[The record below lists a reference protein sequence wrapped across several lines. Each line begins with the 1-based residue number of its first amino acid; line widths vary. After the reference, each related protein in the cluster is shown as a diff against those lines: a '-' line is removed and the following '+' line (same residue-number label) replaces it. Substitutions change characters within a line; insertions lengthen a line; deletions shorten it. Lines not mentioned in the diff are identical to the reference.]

1 MRDGASVRARQLAKL
16 TSLLQDTRRSGDA
29 SALFRSRT
37 VRRVVELHEAR
48 EPNDL
53 KVGLVLGW
61 FHWFRYLAL
70 PEGADR
76 PELQRAVDEFVP
88 CFLVGME
95 ELPADLL
102 PLLAREAAL
111 PARALAAQCL
121 NSTDPEALT
130 AAIELC
136 RRVVAAADERDP
148 RYPRI
153 LLTLVSALHARFER
167 DRSSDDLDEII
178 NEAMKAALLS
188 GPDDPSYAEA
198 LSLVGVGLLAR
209 YRRTG
214 HLEDL
219 AQAENVTR
227 QAVAASA
234 EGGLDRAGRMS
245 NLSNVLK
252 QKYYHSGNLAHLL
265 EAVSVARDAVATVP
279 AALPPFAGL
288 SSNLAA
294 ALVAAFERVGRLA
307 DLDDA
312 VTATR
317 NAVQA
322 TPTGHP
328 DRPMYLSNL
337 AAALRTRYVRLGAT
351 EDLAEARESAL
362 ESFGTCPPEHPH
374 HGRFLSVSRA
384 VHQTAYEHSGAAE
397 HLEMFSAN
405 AFIALI
411 ATPDSHPE
419 FPLRASEFADIAR
432 LRFEHGESEKALQE
446 SIDWSRR
453 ALNSSSAAREHPELV
468 SRYAQVLRT
477 RYTAGGAPSDL
488 DEAIAWAQKAV
499 DLATTDRTSRTGH
512 LINLAGCLQLRA
524 EHRDSCSYAERA
536 AGVWREVA
544 QNESA
549 APSQRIEAGLQAATL
564 LARLGRYAAA
574 AESAEEA
581 VLLFPQTAARR
592 LGRRDRQQAISRYA
606 GLAGTA
612 AALALE
618 AAAPD
623 DPEAAE
629 RAAGLLEVGRA
640 VLLGQA
646 LEVRGDLAELTER
659 RPELAARFR
668 ELREHLDQPEAVE
681 IGIWDRVQPG
691 GGTDAR
697 HYLNQELA
705 ELLRIIRSLPG
716 LDRFGLPPSP
726 AELRSAAAEG
736 PIILI
741 NVNGHRSD
749 ALLIT
754 QDRVR
759 ALPLPGLTPDA
770 VARQVEAFDRALGP
784 TSSGESAEERS
795 AMLAGVLQWLWDNAA
810 GPVLTALGHTRTP
823 GPADA
828 DIHAATDDTEWQ
840 SWPRVWWAPG
850 GLLGTLP
857 LHAAGHHTEK
867 PADPAQR
874 RTVLDRVV
882 SSYTPTVRA
891 LHHARERAR
900 ARGPIDHSAAHS
912 LVVAMPATP
921 GLPND
926 GRLWQVDDEVRAVR
940 RHLPDAE
947 VLLGPEPDSPST
959 GSPDTVPTRANV
971 LVRLPHSA
979 VAHFACHGTTDPD
992 DPSRSLLL
1000 LHDHAT
1006 HPLTVAQLAPVL
1018 LDRAQLAYLSA
1029 CSTAVTHADTLVDEA
1044 IHLATAFQI
1053 AGYPRVIGTLWTIKD
1068 NIAVTMADLFYQ
1080 GLATGT
1086 SPLDPGRSAY
1096 ALHHTVR
1103 RVRDGH
1109 GLPQGF
1115 HRAATPA
1122 LWAAHIHVG
1131 V

>member
-1 MRDGASVRARQLAKL
+1 M
-16 TSLLQDTRRSGDA
+16 
-29 SALFRSRT
+29 
-37 VRRVVELHEAR
+37 
-48 EPNDL
+48 
-53 KVGLVLGW
+53 LGW

-70 PEGADR
+70 PQGADR
-76 PELQRAVDEFVP
+76 PELQRAIDEFVP
-88 CFLVGME
+88 CFLAGLE

-102 PLLAREAAL
+102 TVLAREATL

-121 NSTDPEALT
+121 HSTDPETLT
-130 AAIELC
+130 SAIELC

-148 RYPRI
+148 GYPRM
-153 LLTLVSALHARFER
+153 LLTLVSTLQARFER
-167 DRSSDDLDEII
+167 DRKSDDLDEII
-178 NEAMKAALLS
+178 SLAAQAAVLG
-188 GPDDPSYAEA
+188 GPDDPSHAEA
-198 LSLVGVGLLAR
+198 LSLVGVGVLAR

-214 HLEDL
+214 DL
-219 AQAENVTR
+219 ADLAKAENVTR
-227 QAVAASA
+227 RAVDASA
-234 EGGLDRAGRMS
+234 AGGWERSGRMS
-245 NLSNVLK
+245 NLSNVLTAR
-252 QKYYHSGNLAHLL
+252 YHHSGNLAHLM
-265 EAVSVARDAVATVP
+265 EAIAVAREAVATVP
-279 AALPPFAGL
+279 PDLPPFAAL
-288 SSNLAA
+288 SSNLSG
-294 ALVAAFERVGRLA
+294 ALVAAFERLGRLA
-307 DLDDA
+307 DLDEA

-322 TPTGHP
+322 TPTGRP
-328 DRPMYLSNL
+328 DRRIYLSNL
-337 AAALRTRYVRLGAT
+337 AAALRIRYIRLGAT
-351 EDLAEARESAL
+351 EDLVEARESAL
-362 ESFGTCPPEHPH
+362 ESYGTCPPEHPH

-397 HLEMFSAN
+397 HLEMFSAA

-411 ATPDSHPE
+411 ATPVNHPE
-419 FPLRASEFADIAR
+419 FPLRASEFADITR
-432 LRFEHGESEKALQE
+432 LRFEHGGSEEALQE

-453 ALNSSSAAREHPELV
+453 ALNSSSAAGERPELV
-468 SRYAQVLRT
+468 FRYAQVLRT
-477 RYTAGGAPSDL
+477 RYTASGAPSDL
-488 DEAIAWAQKAV
+488 DEALAWAQKAV
-499 DLATTDRTSRTGH
+499 DLPTTDRTRRIAH

-524 EHRDSCSYAERA
+524 EHRDSWSYTERA
-536 AGVWREVA
+536 AGAWTEVA
-544 QNESA
+544 RDESA

-581 VLLFPQTAARR
+581 VLLLPQAAARR
-592 LGRRDRQQAISRYA
+592 LGRRDRQQAIGRYA

-681 IGIWDRVQPG
+681 IGMRDRVQPG

-697 HYLNQELA
+697 HYLNQELV

-716 LDRFGLPPSP
+716 LNRFGLPPSP
-726 AELRSAAAEG
+726 AELREAAAEG
-736 PIILI
+736 PIVLI
-741 NVNGHRSD
+741 NVNGQRSD
-749 ALLIT
+749 AILIT
-754 QDRVR
+754 PDRVR

-770 VARQVEAFDRALGP
+770 VARQVEAFDRALGR
-784 TSSGESAEERS
+784 TSSDESAEERS
-795 AMLAGVLQWLWDNAA
+795 TMLAGVLQWLWDNAA

-828 DIHAATDDTEWQ
+828 DIHAATHKTQ
-840 SWPRVWWAPG
+840 QPSWPRIWWAPG

-891 LHHARERAR
+891 LRHARER
-900 ARGPIDHSAAHS
+900 ARGPIDHSTAHS

-947 VLLGPEPDSPST
+947 VLLGPEPDSSST
-959 GSPDTVPTRANV
+959 GGPDMVPTRANV
-971 LVRLPHSA
+971 LVRLPRSA
-979 VAHFACHGTTDPD
+979 IAHFACHGTTDPD

-1018 LDRAQLAYLSA
+1018 HDCAQLAYLSA

-1053 AGYPRVIGTLWTIKD
+1053 TGYPRVIGTLWTIKD
-1068 NIAVTMADLFYQ
+1068 NIAVTMADLFYR
-1080 GLATGT
+1080 GLALGNG
-1086 SPLDPGRSAY
+1086 PLDPGRSAY
-1096 ALHHTVR
+1096 ALHHAVR
-1103 RVRDGH
+1103 SIRDGY